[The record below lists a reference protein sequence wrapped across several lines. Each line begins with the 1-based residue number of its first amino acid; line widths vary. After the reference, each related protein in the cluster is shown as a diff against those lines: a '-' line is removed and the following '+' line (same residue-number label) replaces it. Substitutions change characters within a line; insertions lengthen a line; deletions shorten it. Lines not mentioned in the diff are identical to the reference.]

1 MQIIWCWLSASVYKT
16 NTARGN
22 HIFYSN
28 EFNFCVIL
36 HAKLVDLKLYVLY
49 VTLKMHWK
57 AFPDINEP
65 KVLTGL
71 NEQELLGL
79 CAQLVGSSTVVAPK
93 VIFRTRNYLKGG
105 RNRSKSAD
113 RRKKR
118 CQNPQR

>member
-1 MQIIWCWLSASVYKT
+1 M
-16 NTARGN
+16 
-22 HIFYSN
+22 
-28 EFNFCVIL
+28 IL
-36 HAKLVDLKLYVLY
+36 HARLVDLKLHVLY
-49 VTLKMHWK
+49 VTLKMHLK
-57 AFPDINEP
+57 AFADINEP

-105 RNRSKSAD
+105 RNRNKSAG

-118 CQNPQR
+118 CQSLQR